1 MDPISIIAA
10 ATTAFNALKKG
21 IEIGRELQDMGGQL
35 SQWASAISD
44 LEFLERRVQN
54 PPWYKAFSSSVQA
67 EAIEIFAA
75 KHKAQAMRDELKQ
88 YIQFSHGQSAWNELL
103 AIEAKIRVQRQEH
116 EYRRQEIKDNIISGV
131 LLFLSLTSI
140 TAMLTLF
147 AMVYVSYGN

>member
-1 MDPISIIAA
+1 MDPVSIIAA

-116 EYRRQEIKDNIISGV
+116 EYRRQEIKDNIVSGV

-147 AMVYVSYGN
+147 AWIYVSYGN

>member
-88 YIQFSHGQSAWNELL
+88 YVQFSHGQSAWNELL

-147 AMVYVSYGN
+147 AWIYVSYGN

>member
-1 MDPISIIAA
+1 MDPVSIIAA

-54 PPWYKAFSSSVQA
+54 PPWYKTFSSSVQA

-103 AIEAKIRVQRQEH
+103 AIEAKIRVQRQKH
-116 EYRRQEIKDNIISGV
+116 EYRRQEIKDNIISGL

-140 TAMLTLF
+140 SAMLILF
-147 AMVYVSYGN
+147 AWMYVSYGN

>member
-21 IEIGRELQDMGGQL
+21 IEIGRELQDMGSQL

-88 YIQFSHGQSAWNELL
+88 YVQFSHGQSAWNELL

-116 EYRRQEIKDNIISGV
+116 EYRKQEIKDNIISGV

-147 AMVYVSYGN
+147 IMVYVSYGN

>member
-88 YIQFSHGQSAWNELL
+88 YVQFSHGQSAWNELL

-147 AMVYVSYGN
+147 IMVYVSYGN

>member
-116 EYRRQEIKDNIISGV
+116 EYRRQEIKDNIVSGV

>member
-1 MDPISIIAA
+1 MDPVSIIAA

-88 YIQFSHGQSAWNELL
+88 YVQFSHGQSAWNELL

-116 EYRRQEIKDNIISGV
+116 EYRKQEIKDNIISGV

-147 AMVYVSYGN
+147 AWIYVSYGN

>member
-21 IEIGRELQDMGGQL
+21 IEIGRELQDMGSQL

-54 PPWYKAFSSSVQA
+54 PPWYKAFSSSVQT

-75 KHKAQAMRDELKQ
+75 KHKAQVMRDELKQ

-103 AIEAKIRVQRQEH
+103 AIEAKIRVQRQKH

>member
-10 ATTAFNALKKG
+10 ATTAFNALKKC

-88 YIQFSHGQSAWNELL
+88 YVQFSHGQSAWNELL

-116 EYRRQEIKDNIISGV
+116 EYRKQEIKDNIISGV

-147 AMVYVSYGN
+147 IMVYVSYGN

>member
-88 YIQFSHGQSAWNELL
+88 YVQFSHGQSAWNELL

-116 EYRRQEIKDNIISGV
+116 EYRKQEIKDNIISGV

-147 AMVYVSYGN
+147 IMVYVSYGN